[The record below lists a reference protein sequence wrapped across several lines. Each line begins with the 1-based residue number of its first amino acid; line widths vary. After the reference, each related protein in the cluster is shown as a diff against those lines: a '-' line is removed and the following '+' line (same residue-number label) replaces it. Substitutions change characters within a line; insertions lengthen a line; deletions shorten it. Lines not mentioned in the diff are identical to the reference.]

1 MANYL
6 RFEDL
11 RQRGIVGNRVTL
23 GNWIRDHDFPAG
35 LLAGP
40 NSRLWP
46 EDEVEQ
52 WLASRPTAPK
62 ASNKPEREA
71 A

>member
-23 GNWIRDHDFPAG
+23 GNWIRDHGFPAG

-62 ASNKPEREA
+62 ASSKREREA

>member
-1 MANYL
+1 MAKYL

-23 GNWIRDHDFPAG
+23 GNWIRDHGFPAG
-35 LLAGP
+35 ILAGP
-40 NSRLWP
+40 NSRIWP
-46 EDEVEQ
+46 EADVDA

-62 ASNKPEREA
+62 SRSSEREA

>member
-23 GNWIRDHDFPAG
+23 GAWIRNHGFPAG

-46 EDEVEQ
+46 EDAVEQ

-62 ASNKPEREA
+62 ASSKREVA
-71 A
+71 

>member
-23 GNWIRDHDFPAG
+23 GNWIRDHGFPPG
-35 LLAGP
+35 ILAGP
-40 NSRLWP
+40 NSRLWS
-46 EDEVEQ
+46 EAEVEA
-52 WLASRPTAPK
+52 WLESRPTAPK
-62 ASNKPEREA
+62 SDLKREQEA